1 MEELEEGS
9 LIVSFF
15 LSLINMSHSMY
26 SVKNSHHPNNTAPD
40 RITSVAP
47 LLLGA
52 VKDVTS
58 TFYQFRILA
67 VWPLIISVTQI
78 SGKVRPFTMEW
89 SLGSFR
95 TLWRQTRNH
104 IICSERG
111 IIFDTVRLEPIKL
124 FGGAHW
130 LEVSIF
136 SLDVKF
142 QKCAQVA
149 SIAYLS
155 KDPRMVRA
163 FGPL

>member
-1 MEELEEGS
+1 ML
-9 LIVSFF
+9 
-15 LSLINMSHSMY
+15 HSQY
-26 SVKNSHHPNNTAPD
+26 PKKNSNQPNNTTPD
-40 RITSVAP
+40 SIKSVAP

-67 VWPLIISVTQI
+67 VWPLSVTQT

-89 SLGSFR
+89 SLGSFQ
-95 TLWRQTRNH
+95 TLWRQTTNH

-111 IIFDTVRLEPIKL
+111 IIFDNVRLEPIIL
-124 FGGAHW
+124 FGEAHW

-136 SLDVKF
+136 SSDVKF
-142 QKCAQVA
+142 QKCALVA

-155 KDPRMVRA
+155 KEPRMVRA

>member
-1 MEELEEGS
+1 
-9 LIVSFF
+9 
-15 LSLINMSHSMY
+15 MSHSMY

-67 VWPLIISVTQI
+67 VWPLSVTQI

-95 TLWRQTRNH
+95 TLWRQTTNH

-111 IIFDTVRLEPIKL
+111 IIFDNVRLEPIKL
-124 FGGAHW
+124 FGEAHW

-136 SLDVKF
+136 SSDVKF
-142 QKCAQVA
+142 QKCALVA
-149 SIAYLS
+149 SIACLS
-155 KDPRMVRA
+155 KEPRMVRA